1 MNLFMMLIALSVS
14 ITALGEGPK
23 SCLVELPILSCD
35 YYDQTISI
43 PLAIIMANSTSIK
56 SYDGKGE
63 KIPDFRLLMIVPPKD
78 KTVTEGAKHRII
90 KTSSI
95 KESTKTKIN
104 DKKRGPLKKVLKKP
118 IIS

>member
-63 KIPDFRLLMIVPPKD
+63 KIPDFRVLMIISKD
-78 KTVTEGAKHRII
+78 KNVNEGAKFRVL
-90 KTSSI
+90 KTSI
-95 KESTKTKIN
+95 NEKGEYKELF
-104 DKKRGPLKKVLKKP
+104 DGKRGPLKKVLKKP
-118 IIS
+118 N